1 MNFLKKYE
9 IDVITLVKH
18 INFISTLVYTRSI
31 CASGFVQHF
40 LGNELKPQKV
50 GDNFL
55 HTGPVLGFAG
65 PVARCV
71 CVGKYRG
78 V

>member
-40 LGNELKPQKV
+40 LGNELKPQKS
-50 GDNFL
+50 
-55 HTGPVLGFAG
+55 
-65 PVARCV
+65 R
-71 CVGKYRG
+71 R
-78 V
+78 